1 MDSINDVLINLQCE
15 LVAERNRVNPK
26 EINWLQY
33 DILHLLSQQK
43 WQLPSEMSTSLGISR
58 TKLSKALKVLKQMGY
73 ITQKPSEMDGRE
85 LVTLLTDAGQ
95 ELLDGVEIGH
105 NHLSVVASKL
115 FTEEEQTQLAKL
127 VNQLSNALRS
137 ERMRVHE

>member
-1 MDSINDVLINLQCE
+1 MNSIDDVLINLQCE

-26 EINWLQY
+26 EISWLQY

-58 TKLSKALKVLKQMGY
+58 TKLSKALKALKLMGY
-73 ITQKPSEMDGRE
+73 IAQKPSEKDGRE
-85 LVTLLTDAGQ
+85 LLTLLTDDGH
-95 ELLDGVEIGH
+95 ELLDGIESGH
-105 NHLSVVASKL
+105 NQLSAVAKKL
-115 FTEEEQTQLAKL
+115 FTEEEQTEFAKL
-127 VNQLSNALRS
+127 VNKLSDALRS